1 MMARPC
7 FVLDVVATGAA
18 NILFISDSSFESSEL
33 VRARCCHTRGR
44 RMPAMCPPQTEPAPA
59 TFIENVITVAGGQLR
74 GGKHVTLPVRAVGP
88 LKFWPI
94 SSHDESASL
103 FLAGV
108 PACHRP
114 LCNLKVWNLLKKSIE
129 TARDAGKQ
137 PPQCGG
143 EDDFDFAGE
152 GGAAELE
159 TPVKKKR
166 RATRADGTNGS
177 GARPTLSID
186 MPKFFGQAAP
196 TIALTVLNN
205 TKSVAILADSEHM
218 DWLARYV
225 HDERRQA

>member
-1 MMARPC
+1 
-7 FVLDVVATGAA
+7 
-18 NILFISDSSFESSEL
+18 
-33 VRARCCHTRGR
+33 
-44 RMPAMCPPQTEPAPA
+44 MPAVCAPQTEPAPA

-74 GGKHVTLPVRAVGP
+74 GGRHVTLPVRVVGA

-129 TARDAGKQ
+129 TARDATKQ
-137 PPQCGG
+137 PPQGDG
-143 EDDFDFAGE
+143 EDGFDFAGE
-152 GGAAELE
+152 GVEAELE
-159 TPVKKKR
+159 TPVKKPR
-166 RATRADGTNGS
+166 RVSRVGGANGS
-177 GARPTLSID
+177 AARPTLSIE
-186 MPKFFGQAAP
+186 MPKFFGQEAP